1 MVGAG
6 NEKKKHFKKNFYVGK
21 KDEKPFYFYFSSC
34 AFGNRF
40 LFRHSCNEP
49 DMQMSADIF
58 YDESQLM
65 DIRVMSTL
73 GMTDDDVEASEDIE
87 GVESAMPVYSA
98 DVLTKK
104 DAEEMVVKL
113 ISEPEDMNLISV
125 DEGRMPEASGECLVD
140 NLLIEEHG
148 FKIGDTITVTSGD
161 DTAIGDTVEQDTYT
175 IVGRGRMA
183 YYMNLTRD
191 SSTIGNG
198 SMAGFVII
206 PKDNFTLEAYTEID
220 VTVDGRQRTGLLW

>member
-1 MVGAG
+1 
-6 NEKKKHFKKNFYVGK
+6 
-21 KDEKPFYFYFSSC
+21 
-34 AFGNRF
+34 
-40 LFRHSCNEP
+40 
-49 DMQMSADIF
+49 
-58 YDESQLM
+58 M

-73 GMTDDDVEASEDIE
+73 GMTDDDVEAIEDIE

-183 YYMNLTRD
+183 LLYESYP
-191 SSTIGNG
+191 
-198 SMAGFVII
+198 GFQYNRQWFLWQDLLLYRKII
-206 PKDNFTLEAYTEID
+206 LHWKHIRKLM
-220 VTVDGRQRTGLLW
+220 